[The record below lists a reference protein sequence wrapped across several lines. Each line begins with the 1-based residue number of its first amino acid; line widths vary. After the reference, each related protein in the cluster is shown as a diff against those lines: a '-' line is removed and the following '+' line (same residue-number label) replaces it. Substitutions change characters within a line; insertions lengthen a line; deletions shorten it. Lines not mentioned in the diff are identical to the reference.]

1 MRLSLQGLLLADTV
15 PTDPYFKVL
24 KERLQ
29 KAGIDLLNVVRK
41 TKFYFKFEP
50 LKLNE

>member
-1 MRLSLQGLLLADTV
+1 MRLSLQDMLLADKV

-29 KAGIDLLNVVRK
+29 KAGIDLLNVVSK
-41 TKFYFKFEP
+41 SKFYFEP